1 MKITLTVVYWTKY
14 DNLIIY
20 LWRRIHCEQD
30 VLTSDVRFI
39 VHKEIL
45 FKYCLQRLPVS
56 VICNNYWNCNKCKI
70 CNNYSKLYKI
80 WRLL

>member
-45 FKYCLQRLPVS
+45 FK
-56 VICNNYWNCNKCKI
+56 
-70 CNNYSKLYKI
+70 
-80 WRLL
+80 